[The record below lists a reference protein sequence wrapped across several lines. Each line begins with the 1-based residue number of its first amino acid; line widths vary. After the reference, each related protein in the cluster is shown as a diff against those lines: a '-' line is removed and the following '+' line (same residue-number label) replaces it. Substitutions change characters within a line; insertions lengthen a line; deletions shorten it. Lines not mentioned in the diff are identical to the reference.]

1 MINLKHF
8 EGEVVMVPFAW
19 MQRHKIQRAQSVRPV
34 YWLEFPPRTSQIE
47 INSVTAIP
55 VWLVNWLPD

>member
-8 EGEVVMVPFAW
+8 GGEEVTVAFAW
-19 MQRHKIQRAQSVRPV
+19 MQRDKMQRAQSVHPV
-34 YWLEFPPRTSQIE
+34 YWLEFQPHTSQIE

-55 VWLVNWLPD
+55 I

>member
-1 MINLKHF
+1 MINLTHF

-19 MQRHKIQRAQSVRPV
+19 MQRDKIQTAQSVQWV
-34 YWLEFPPRTSQIE
+34 YWLEFQPGTSQIE

-55 VWLVNWLPD
+55 L